1 MTADWRTFLDTT
13 LLFVVLINPAS
24 KVALLVALTEQHRPE
39 DLVRVA
45 WRASVA
51 GLLLLAV
58 FAAAGG
64 WVLRYLFH
72 VELYALDVAAGA
84 VLFLV
89 GLATLREGVFY
100 ALPAGGSLADISIV
114 PLASPLIAGPATLS
128 AAITQAQR
136 FGPVT
141 VLAAIVVAVLV
152 NLAAM
157 LVGIRLARS
166 LARSHTLA
174 ALVRILGLFIA
185 SIGASMFLAGIQVWF
200 AQLPRR

>member
-1 MTADWRTFLDTT
+1 VTADWRTFLDTA

-24 KVALLVALTEQHRPE
+24 KVALLVALPEQHRPE

-64 WVLRYLFH
+64 WVLRYLLH

-89 GLATLREGVFY
+89 GLATL
-100 ALPAGGSLADISIV
+100 
-114 PLASPLIAGPATLS
+114 
-128 AAITQAQR
+128 
-136 FGPVT
+136 
-141 VLAAIVVAVLV
+141 
-152 NLAAM
+152 
-157 LVGIRLARS
+157 
-166 LARSHTLA
+166 
-174 ALVRILGLFIA
+174 VRILGLFIA
-185 SIGASMFLAGIQVWF
+185 SIGANMFLAGIQVWF
-200 AQLPRR
+200 AQLPKR